1 MQQSRPQPQR
11 LSQLRF
17 AKRQAYLEGLSQA
30 HPRNASTQRV
40 ARPSSHPL
48 HKLALSNV
56 QQLNRRRGIWTD
68 QRQKQYDQRDCA
80 QAKYC
85 KQIRFADPCKVA
97 ALELEA
103 QADYDRRMVVIRRF
117 NFGPTDV
124 VGGSPLADSAM
135 QHSAYAASVGIQI
148 TSPELAQSEQ
158 QQQPELAFVIATA
171 PWPPGATVR
180 STPRRPGAPSFAL
193 RLNH

>member
-1 MQQSRPQPQR
+1 MQPSRPQPQR

-17 AKRQAYLEGLSQA
+17 AKRQAYLERLSQA
-30 HPRNASTQRV
+30 RPRKASTQRV

-68 QRQKQYDQRDCA
+68 QRQRQYDQRDRA
-80 QAKYC
+80 QAQYC
-85 KQIRFADPCKVA
+85 KQIRSADPCKVA
-97 ALELEA
+97 VLEQDA

-117 NFGPTDV
+117 NFGPTDA

-135 QHSAYAASVGIQI
+135 QQSAYAASVGIQVA
-148 TSPELAQSEQ
+148 SPELARFEQ
-158 QQQPELAFVIATA
+158 QQQLELAFVIVDA
-171 PWPPGATVR
+171 PWPPNATICA
-180 STPRRPGAPSFAL
+180 TPCRPGAPFFAL